1 MKSTRNPIFLCL
13 IPLICVLPMFATMAC
28 TVDEAAM
35 ATEVGI
41 ESFGDQIAE
50 LPDTWRDASPY
61 LQEDLERI
69 WNRVA
74 GEVEVY
80 AEEFGVAEPM
90 HPLEDAREARERL
103 IAGESFNDVV
113 RAAMSGLTRDDL
125 EQMPVSD
132 LDILNR
138 VLPFDIDLTQC
149 GESLADVLNALDI
162 GQVSTILQSEQ
173 GFHIIQLIDREGGR
187 LKIGH
192 IVFEV
197 NPAIQTAETEE
208 PVDEEA
214 SGNSIDDAIAR
225 LTRAILEQ

>member
-1 MKSTRNPIFLCL
+1 MKSTRNPIYLCL
-13 IPLICVLPMFATMAC
+13 IPLICVLPMFGTMAC

-35 ATEVGI
+35 AAEVGS
-41 ESFGDQIAE
+41 ESFGNQIAE
-50 LPDTWRDASPY
+50 LHETWNDASPY
-61 LQEDLERI
+61 LQEDLERLWHRI
-69 WNRVA
+69 A
-74 GEVEVY
+74 GEVEIY
-80 AEEFGVAEPM
+80 AEELGIAEPM

-113 RAAMSGLTRDDL
+113 RAAMSGLTHDDL
-125 EQMPVSD
+125 EQMPASD
-132 LDILNR
+132 LNVLNR

-162 GQVSTILQSEQ
+162 GQVSAILQSEQ

-192 IVFEV
+192 IVFEI

-208 PVDEEA
+208 AVDEEA
-214 SGNSIDDAIAR
+214 SGNPIDEAIAR
-225 LTRAILEQ
+225 LTRAIHGQ